1 MLCMENFLKTT
12 VLTLEFVFRQDD
24 LIIFIGIYYAYLGF
38 IIIIGNLFC
47 ALLMLNHLILK
58 IIPMISNIIIPI
70 SQRSNLRHRMGRY
83 LVKVTHPETWR
94 SQDSVSVRLQSPV
107 SCINRCRPAWQSTV
121 DRVAKVK
128 KKYFIIFLEIWSLW
142 SMCQHLVSDESL
154 FLRLLSVTSS
164 RCPHMDRDL
173 IFLLLLRPW
182 AHQTGACSDDLI

>member
-83 LVKVTHPETWR
+83 LVKVTHPET
-94 SQDSVSVRLQSPV
+94 
-107 SCINRCRPAWQSTV
+107 
-121 DRVAKVK
+121 
-128 KKYFIIFLEIWSLW
+128 
-142 SMCQHLVSDESL
+142 
-154 FLRLLSVTSS
+154 
-164 RCPHMDRDL
+164 
-173 IFLLLLRPW
+173 
-182 AHQTGACSDDLI
+182 